1 MRKTGSREP
10 RESREASVTS
20 PVSIAV
26 NTFSIS
32 LGSRRNQRRPHQKMR
47 SITTVSPTID
57 TIRIGHMIGP
67 PLRKLSMRKLPVNM
81 PVAFISGAGDAAGEA
96 VVAGDALS
104 VAETVVP
111 GAGEAPTGP
120 TGDVP
125 GAGGGIGAAG
135 FGGAPGICGAA
146 VAGAFGGGGGG
157 TGRF

>member
-1 MRKTGSREP
+1 M
-10 RESREASVTS
+10 
-20 PVSIAV
+20 
-26 NTFSIS
+26 
-32 LGSRRNQRRPHQKMR
+32 
-47 SITTVSPTID
+47 
-57 TIRIGHMIGP
+57 GP

-111 GAGEAPTGP
+111 GAGEAPAGP

-125 GAGGGIGAAG
+125 GASAGDVPAAGGGIGAAR

-146 VAGAFGGGGGG
+146 VAGAFAGGGAAGL
-157 TGRF
+157 F